1 MTKSKKTVVI
11 GVSENPD
18 RYATIATRL
27 LRKYG
32 HEVVPIGKA
41 PGQIDGIPI
50 LTGMPRIQEVDT
62 LTLYVSPRLQPP
74 LADYFISLNPK
85 RVIFNP
91 GTENPELAHLLQSHG
106 IETEEAC
113 TLVLLQTGQY

>member
-1 MTKSKKTVVI
+1 MNKSKKTVVI

-18 RYATIATRL
+18 RYATIATKML
-27 LRKYG
+27 AKYG

-41 PGQIDGIPI
+41 PGQINGIPI
-50 LTGMPRIQEVDT
+50 LTGMPVIQEVDT

-74 LADYFISLNPK
+74 LYEYFVSLNPK

-91 GTENPELAHLLQSHG
+91 GTENPELEILLRSKG

-113 TLVLLQTGQY
+113 TLVLLQTGLY

>member
-1 MTKSKKTVVI
+1 MPISKKTVVI
-11 GVSENPD
+11 GVSENPN
-18 RYATIATRL
+18 RYATMATKML
-27 LRKYG
+27 MEFG

-41 PGQIDGIPI
+41 PGTINDLAIV
-50 LTGMPRIQEVDT
+50 TGFPAISAVDT
-62 LTLYVSPRLQPP
+62 VTLYVNPLRQPP
-74 LADYFISLNPK
+74 LYDYLIGLHPK

-91 GTENPELAHLLQSHG
+91 GTENPELEAILNENG